1 MLLTLKK
8 SLQSDLLRIRWQQA
22 AAAAVQT
29 QVAPSGHPTAMER
42 LLRVVHDYWQRERP
56 HRHAPTSLAW
66 GTLLLIRD
74 ILRDDQSDASSNFE
88 RLRACVSAV
97 DELALAYASGN
108 QRDVHYTRLFSEIVT
123 ALRPM
128 CKRFTVRP
136 GEGPSLVA
144 TNGPLNDA
152 LSWPVNLQAAFDHA
166 SHAGGIK
173 RADTTESTSLAIET
187 APGLL
192 DGADEMQNISQDRS
206 VRVALFRQSWSRRFN
221 DDNV

>member
-1 MLLTLKK
+1 MLLTLRD
-8 SLQSDLLRIRWQQA
+8 SLQSDLTRIRWQQA
-22 AAAAVQT
+22 AAAAVQA
-29 QVAPSGHPTAMER
+29 QGAPSGRPTAMER

-56 HRHAPTSLAW
+56 HRHAPISLAS
-66 GTLLLIRD
+66 GMLLLIRD

-88 RLRACVSAV
+88 RPRACVSAV
-97 DELALAYASGN
+97 DELALAYASGT
-108 QRDVHYTRLFSEIVT
+108 QRDRHYTQLFSEIAT
-123 ALRPM
+123 ALLPM
-128 CKRFTVRP
+128 CKRFTIRP
-136 GEGPSLVA
+136 GERSSSVA

-187 APGLL
+187 APRIS
-192 DGADEMQNISQDRS
+192 DGAYEMQNISQDRS
-206 VRVALFRQSWSRRFN
+206 VRVALRRQSWNRRFN